1 MGHMIWF
8 IVLKCAK
15 FICLGHR
22 IWNEFNQH
30 TMDFP
35 QSFHRFRTIFFHI
48 SSFYKKYMFYHEYD
62 QNYLMIIEGHLG
74 SFLRECK
81 QMLFIY
87 IISKTLMRKRT
98 KYFQIQKWNSWQSC
112 SLFVL
117 PMQWARDLLT
127 LSVLCNA
134 LGMLT
139 AYLIKWGVPLILGI
153 FYCLRILK
161 RCLHRC
167 NQMWP

>member
-1 MGHMIWF
+1 MPNSSVWV
-8 IVLKCAK
+8 IVFGTSSTDIRLFVQGSAR
-15 FICLGHR
+15 LSH
-22 IWNEFNQH
+22 WLSATESD
-30 TMDFP
+30 MDFP
-35 QSFHRFRTIFFHI
+35 RSFHWFRIFLLFLLFIRNTI
-48 SSFYKKYMFYHEYD
+48 M
-62 QNYLMIIEGHLG
+62 NMIIESHLG

-81 QMLFIY
+81 QMLFIF
-87 IISKTLMRKRT
+87 IISKTLMRRRT